1 MRILLT
7 GSASFDRI
15 MRFPGSY
22 AESIQPEKLHVL
34 SLSVLVSELVV
45 SRGGIAPNIAYTLSL
60 LGERPLLLVSVGEDA
75 REYMADLA
83 ERGIDITAVSYS
95 KLPTATYTVLTDSK
109 DCQVGGFYLGAMA
122 ESEGLS
128 LRPHVSDKSFV
139 VISAHD
145 PAGMRRQVA
154 EAAEMGLRMFYDVSQ
169 QVSNVDASDL
179 RAGLESAELLIL
191 NDFELGVFAKK
202 LGKTEQEITAAVK
215 TCVVTLGEQGSR
227 VFSGGA
233 EQRVPAVSVQQVV
246 DPTGAGDAFRAGF
259 LYGYVRGWDAVRCA
273 QLGAVTAAYAVEA
286 QGTQN
291 HSFTRKELAARYK
304 MSFDQELQIKESKYG

>member
-1 MRILLT
+1 MRILLS

-34 SLSVLVSELVV
+34 SLSVLISELSV

-60 LGERPLLLVSVGEDA
+60 LGEKPQLLVSVGEDA

-83 ERGIDITAVSYS
+83 EHGIDTTAVSYS
-95 KLPTATYTVLTDSK
+95 QLPTATYTVLTDSK

-122 ESEGLS
+122 ESAGLS
-128 LRPHVSDKSFV
+128 LRPHVADQPFV
-139 VISAHD
+139 VVSSHD
-145 PAGMRRQVA
+145 PAGMRMQVA
-154 EAAEMGLRMFYDVSQ
+154 EAAELKLRLFYDVSQ
-169 QVSNVDASDL
+169 QVSNVDAADL
-179 RAGLESAELLIL
+179 LAGLAAAELLIL

-202 LGKTEQEITAAVK
+202 TGKTEQEIIAAVE

-227 VFSGGA
+227 VYANGQEYKIA
-233 EQRVPAVSVQQVV
+233 AVPVSVVA

-259 LYGYVRGWDAVRCA
+259 LYGYVRDWDVAKCA
-273 QLGAVTAAYAVEA
+273 QLGATTAAYAVE
-286 QGTQN
+286 QRGTQN
-291 HSFTRKELAARYK
+291 HSFTFEELAKRYK
-304 MSFDQELQIKESKYG
+304 MTFNQDL